1 MNFVESI
8 QTCYKKFFD
17 FSGRASKSEYWWFQL
32 YNAIIYVLS
41 FVFQGDLVL
50 LFSILIIV
58 NLIPVY
64 AVGVR
69 RIHDSDKSGWF
80 VLISLIPLIG
90 LYIFVLLLQDGSK
103 GKNRFGAKPKR

>member
-1 MNFVESI
+1 MNFIESI

-50 LFSILIIV
+50 LLSILIIV

-80 VLISLIPLIG
+80 VLLSLIPLIG
-90 LYIFVLLLQDGSK
+90 LYLFVLLLQDGSK
-103 GKNRFGAKPKR
+103 GKNRFGAKPKK

>member
-50 LFSILIIV
+50 LLSILIIV

-103 GKNRFGAKPKR
+103 GKNRFGAKPKK